1 MTTLIA
7 LTAAYGVAFGLQND
21 KLPPLANLI
30 RKDGN
35 FFDRM
40 FRCAYCT
47 GFHAGWIVWGVQA
60 LCSGL
65 PEAGWHNVFS
75 ALMFALASAA
85 WCYSVD
91 VVIQWVESHIPTA
104 S

>member
-1 MTTLIA
+1 MTLFID
-7 LTAAYGVAFGLQND
+7 LLAAYGVAFGLQND
-21 KLPPLANLI
+21 KAPFLPQLI

-35 FFDRM
+35 FFDSM

-47 GFHAGWIVWGVQA
+47 GFHAGWMVWVIRV
-60 LCSGL
+60 LCEGL
-65 PEAGWHNVFS
+65 PAEGWHNAFS
-75 ALMFALASAA
+75 ALGFAMASAA

-91 VVIQWVESHIPTA
+91 VVLQWFESHMPAA